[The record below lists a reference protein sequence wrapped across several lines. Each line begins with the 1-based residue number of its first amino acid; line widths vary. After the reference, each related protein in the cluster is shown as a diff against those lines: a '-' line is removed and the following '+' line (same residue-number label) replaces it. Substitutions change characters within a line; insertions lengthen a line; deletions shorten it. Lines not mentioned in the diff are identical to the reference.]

1 VGLKFLRRYS
11 VGLFTS
17 IIKPNGVEIQIK
29 TGFDS
34 CDTYK
39 LGDTVD
45 YLINKDLFMYGGIF
59 DGVYDSTSSNGG
71 RDDWV
76 IIKGHKIIAL
86 RNKRYLYPTLVR
98 QYKIKQP
105 SSLLWTKK
113 AREEHKEQQRLLNIE
128 ERKFEASIKH
138 LSPREKLIACFVRPF
153 KDMMSREGFA
163 RRVFK
168 VERL

>member
-1 VGLKFLRRYS
+1 

-29 TGFDS
+29 TGFDT

-45 YLINKDLFMYGGIF
+45 YLIHKDLFMSGGIF
-59 DGVYDSTSSNGG
+59 DGVYDSTSDKG

-86 RNKRYLYPTLVR
+86 RNKRYLYPTLIR
-98 QYKIKQP
+98 QYKIKEP

-113 AREEHKEQQRLLNIE
+113 AREEYKERQRLLEIE
-128 ERKFEASIKH
+128 EKKFEASIKH
-138 LSPREKLIACFVRPF
+138 LSPREKLIACFARPI
-153 KDMMSREGFA
+153 KDMLSREGIA

-168 VERL
+168 VERI